1 MKQQNQ
7 MAIAAARVC
16 LKLCVEKKLEYQ
28 LKDNLTD
35 TERVDLNRTL
45 SAIDELE
52 TYIDDVKPNT
62 YYTLIG
68 DGSQPSIARGDT
80 WAASKVD

>member
-35 TERVDLNRTL
+35 IEKADLNRTL
-45 SAIDELE
+45 SAIEELE

-68 DGSQPSIARGDT
+68 DGSQSSIARGDT

>member
-35 TERVDLNRTL
+35 IEKADLSRTL

-68 DGSQPSIARGDT
+68 DSSTPSIARGDT
-80 WAASKVD
+80 WAQSKVN

>member
-45 SAIDELE
+45 SAIEELE
-52 TYIDDVKPNT
+52 TYIDDTKPNT

>member
-7 MAIAAARVC
+7 MAITAARVC

-45 SAIDELE
+45 SAIEELE

>member
-1 MKQQNQ
+1 MEQQNQ

-35 TERVDLNRTL
+35 MEKASLDRTIW
-45 SAIDELE
+45 AIEELE

-62 YYTLIG
+62 YYTLIA
-68 DGSQPSIARGDT
+68 DGSKPSIARGDT
-80 WAASKVD
+80 WAQSQVK

>member
-7 MAIAAARVC
+7 MAIAAARAC
-16 LKLCVEKKLEYQ
+16 LKLCLEKKLEYQ
-28 LKDNLTD
+28 LKGNLTD
-35 TERVDLNRTL
+35 IEKADLINTV
-45 SAIDELE
+45 SAIKELE

-68 DGSQPSIARGDT
+68 DGSQPSIARCVS